1 MEIVN
6 LHDETNGVSRQT
18 YRDIVDIGTMLSS
31 AVDRLRRQA
40 QVVKY
45 RKERN
50 LSAKQLQA
58 RTLELKKAK
67 EWKNTVKVE
76 ANKKDALLH
85 RAKEAEKG
93 IDSLTEAIK
102 LSENELVKAL
112 KREEKLQQRVNDLE
126 PSVAKVRLE
135 NRSLL
140 KKQKEQISKME
151 SAEKEHKKELEKLR
165 KRLEKAEMQLKT
177 IHGSRNIKN
186 SELHR
191 KLGMAINQKISAE
204 NKLKR
209 AQNAL
214 HSSKNEIKIQLGNA
228 RRADEKERVALAL
241 ESEFNVFRSK
251 TQGELTVLKD
261 RAEAAEKMC
270 DELMV
275 ALTRASGSSATLKT
289 QNETAEH
296 ELQKFAAIVD
306 VLKQSLADS
315 RARNRSLELT
325 LAEFGIDEKH
335 WTAAKNT
342 ENINATNSKSANKRS
357 PPGVKRTS
365 FGTTLDQMEQV
376 VTEARQFRLHT
387 YT

>member
-18 YRDIVDIGTMLSS
+18 YRDIVDIGTILSS

-50 LSAKQLQA
+50 LSAKQLEA

-85 RAKEAEKG
+85 RAMEAEKG

-126 PSVAKVRLE
+126 PSVAKVKLE

-140 KKQKEQISKME
+140 KKQKEQTSKME
-151 SAEKEHKKELEKLR
+151 SAEKEHKKELDKLR

-228 RRADEKERVALAL
+228 LRRADEKERVALAL

-289 QNETAEH
+289 RNETAEH

-306 VLKQSLADS
+306 VLKQSLAES

-335 WTAAKNT
+335 WTTAKSTIDSKHANRQSPT
-342 ENINATNSKSANKRS
+342 GTN
-357 PPGVKRTS
+357 RTS
-365 FGTTLDQMEQV
+365 FGTTLDQMEA
-376 VTEARQFRLHT
+376 TLIEAQQFRRAR
-387 YT
+387 